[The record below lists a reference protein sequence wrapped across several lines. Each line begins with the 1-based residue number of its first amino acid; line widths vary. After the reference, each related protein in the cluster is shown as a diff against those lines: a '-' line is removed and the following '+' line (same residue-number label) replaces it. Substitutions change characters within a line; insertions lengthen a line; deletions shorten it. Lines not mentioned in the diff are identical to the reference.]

1 MSEDHWHGINSNL
14 HFVDELDKK
23 NQNDPLYKIRPLIT
37 HIVAVSQAIYTPG
50 QNLTIDESMIRFN
63 SRSKLKVYMPLKP
76 IKYGFK
82 AYVLTEASTS
92 FMLNWKLH
100 EGKKNTLIN
109 IIDELGL
116 HYPKKK
122 IVLFRWIDFIQQ

>member
-37 HIVAVSQAIYTPG
+37 HIVAVSQAISPPG
-50 QNLTIDESMIRFN
+50 QNLTIDESMIRLN
-63 SRSKLKVYMPLKP
+63 GRSKLKVYAFET

-116 HYPKKK
+116 HYQKK
-122 IVLFRWIDFIQQ
+122 IILFRWIDFIQQ